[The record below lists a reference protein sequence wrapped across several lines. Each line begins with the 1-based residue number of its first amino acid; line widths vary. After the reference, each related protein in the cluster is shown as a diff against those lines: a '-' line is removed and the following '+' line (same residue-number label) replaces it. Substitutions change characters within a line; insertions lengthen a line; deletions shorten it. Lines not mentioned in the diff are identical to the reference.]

1 MSAAKRPLHLQYH
14 RQLAETMRVQ
24 RVAMKVVRW
33 RSLLARN
40 EKLLLLAAG
49 ALIAFGITLGHAA
62 LTPAAPRITQKD
74 IDAAVTGT
82 LQTKPA
88 PSPAARA
95 YQVVRGSIVRVRA
108 TGATGTGVVVI
119 NRGVILT
126 SLHVLGGETRARVLF
141 ENGLESD
148 ATLIKAQPE
157 NDIAV
162 LQAERV
168 PDDLKAATLRSARNL
183 VEGEQVTAV
192 GFPFGIGPSVSSGV
206 ISGLRREY
214 SPDGEH
220 LLRDLIQFDAAA
232 NPGSSGG
239 PLLNAGGEVIG
250 LVAAILAPQEKGA
263 FSGIAFA
270 VPIELAA
277 SGAGLPPF

>member
-162 LQAERV
+162 LQAE
-168 PDDLKAATLRSARNL
+168 
-183 VEGEQVTAV
+183 
-192 GFPFGIGPSVSSGV
+192 
-206 ISGLRREY
+206 
-214 SPDGEH
+214 
-220 LLRDLIQFDAAA
+220 
-232 NPGSSGG
+232 
-239 PLLNAGGEVIG
+239 
-250 LVAAILAPQEKGA
+250 
-263 FSGIAFA
+263 
-270 VPIELAA
+270 
-277 SGAGLPPF
+277 